1 MFHKPL
7 VNPKIFTIMN
17 YIIFKHTYMK
27 QITLLFLFV
36 LLSSCSMMTYTNQSK
51 LSNTSKT
58 YIINCAFWD
67 ACYAKAE
74 KLCSSGYSL
83 VDKSA
88 SLPYSLEVSCK

>member
-1 MFHKPL
+1 
-7 VNPKIFTIMN
+7 
-17 YIIFKHTYMK
+17 MK
-27 QITLLFLFV
+27 QTIILFLFV
-36 LLSSCSMMTYTNQSK
+36 LLSSCSMMTYTNQGK
-51 LSNTSKT
+51 LPNTSQT

>member
-7 VNPKIFTIMN
+7 VNPQFFTIMN
-17 YIIFKHTYMK
+17 YIIFKQTYMK

-36 LLSSCSMMTYTNQSK
+36 ILSSCSMMTYTNQSK

-74 KLCSSGYSL
+74 KLCSKDYNL
-83 VDKSA
+83 VDKST
-88 SLPYSLEVSCK
+88 SLPYSLEISCK

>member
-7 VNPKIFTIMN
+7 MNPQFFTIMN
-17 YIIFKHTYMK
+17 YIILKKTYMK
-27 QITLLFLFV
+27 QMTILFLFL

-51 LSNTSKT
+51 LSNMSKT
-58 YIINCAFWD
+58 YIVNCAFWD

>member
-1 MFHKPL
+1 
-7 VNPKIFTIMN
+7 
-17 YIIFKHTYMK
+17 
-27 QITLLFLFV
+27 
-36 LLSSCSMMTYTNQSK
+36 MTYSYQSK
-51 LSNTSKT
+51 LSYTSNS
-58 YIINCAFWD
+58 YFIICAFWD

>member
-1 MFHKPL
+1 
-7 VNPKIFTIMN
+7 
-17 YIIFKHTYMK
+17 MK
-27 QITLLFLFV
+27 QTIVLFLLA
-36 LLSSCSMMTYTNQSK
+36 LLLGCSMMTYTNQGK
-51 LSNTSKT
+51 LSNRSQT

-74 KLCSSGYSL
+74 KLCPNGYSL